1 MGNNIFFLYLIL
13 VPKFK
18 SFSKLID
25 ENDSNDALDVKDAK
39 ILSVTSQVE
48 TEQMALNSLDGFLLV
63 LSGEG
68 EITYISENISDSLGL
83 AQVK

>member
-83 AQVK
+83 AQVN